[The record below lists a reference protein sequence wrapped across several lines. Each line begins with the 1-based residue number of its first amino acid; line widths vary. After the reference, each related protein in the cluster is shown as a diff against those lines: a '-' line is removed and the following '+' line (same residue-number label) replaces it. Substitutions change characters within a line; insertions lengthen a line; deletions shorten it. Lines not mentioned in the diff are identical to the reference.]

1 MGDEHEHKHKH
12 EHEEGCACGCG
23 HPRENGEAREH
34 EHCGDGEHGHAH
46 ERCCGEHEHH
56 HEHEHGEACGC
67 GHDHAHEHGHG
78 HTHDCGHEHHHAH
91 GHDDGCCCAS
101 CHAAERIFQETEEDE
116 RRAGA
121 EFRREITFLAVTGAI
136 FFAAFAVEELH
147 LFHDESTHTLLHA
160 VFAVLYVI
168 TGWPVL
174 RTAFRALLRGDFF
187 NEFTLMGGA
196 TLAAFAIGE
205 TCETVGVMLF
215 YRLGEAFQERAAS
228 NSRRSIKA
236 LLAEKPV
243 TARLVKDGE
252 TIEKDPQEIKKG
264 DVVQVLPGEIIPI
277 DGVIVGGE
285 SQLDCSAITGESMPV
300 PVKPGAQV
308 HGGALSLDG
317 LLLVEAAGPFEDSTI
332 ARMLEMVQN
341 AVERK
346 APTER
351 FITKFAKWYTP
362 AVFFAAAAVMLASRF
377 AGGADWHESIYRG
390 LVLLVISCPCA
401 LVISIPLGYFGG
413 IGAASKHGILVKG
426 ANVFDALGKVES
438 AVFDKTGTLTYGR
451 FRVSNVTPAEGVTRE
466 ELLSTAALAE
476 SGSPHPVARAIAEA
490 AGAKLAPEGASIT
503 QLPGR
508 GMVCKI
514 NGDTIISGNAALL
527 EEYGVTPPPVD
538 EHGTVAYVMK
548 NGRYLGVITAADAVR
563 PESAEAV
570 KELRA
575 LGIKG
580 VYMLT
585 GDREETAARV
595 AKELSLDGWRAEL
608 LPGDKVNALREIC
621 GGDTKKTASA
631 GAGVK
636 CAPALETPETG
647 LGVGGSGSR
656 VAVEAADAVIL
667 DDSPAKVADLLR
679 IAKKTRAIVWQN
691 VALALGVKGV
701 FLVLGASGH
710 AGLWEA
716 VFADVGV
723 ALMAILNATRATRLK

>member
-23 HPRENGEAREH
+23 HPHEDGEAREH
-34 EHCGDGEHGHAH
+34 EHCGDGEHGHEHEH

-67 GHDHAHEHGHG
+67 GHDHAHEHEHG

-438 AVFDKTGTLTYGR
+438 AVFDKT
-451 FRVSNVTPAEGVTRE
+451 VTPAEGVTRE

-563 PESAEAV
+563 PESAAAV
-570 KELRA
+570 RELRA

-608 LPGDKVNALREIC
+608 LPGDKVDALREIC
-621 GGDTKKTASA
+621 GGDTKKTIYV
-631 GAGVK
+631 GDGVNDG
-636 CAPALETPETG
+636 PVLVTSETG
-647 LGVGGSGSR
+647 IAMGGFGSQ

>member
-23 HPRENGEAREH
+23 HPREDGEAREH

-67 GHDHAHEHGHG
+67 GCDHAHEHG

-121 EFRREITFLAVTGAI
+121 EFRREITFLSVTGAI
-136 FFAAFAVEELH
+136 FFIAFAVEELH

-160 VFAVLYVI
+160 VFAVLYII

-252 TIEKDPQEIKKG
+252 TIEKEPQEIKKG

-277 DGVIVGGE
+277 DGVIVSGE

-308 HGGALSLDG
+308 HGGALSLDGLLLVEAAGPFEDSTIALSLDG

-362 AVFFAAAAVMLASRF
+362 AVFFAAAAVMIASRF

-413 IGAASKHGILVKG
+413 IGAAS
-426 ANVFDALGKVES
+426 
-438 AVFDKTGTLTYGR
+438 
-451 FRVSNVTPAEGVTRE
+451 
-466 ELLSTAALAE
+466 
-476 SGSPHPVARAIAEA
+476 
-490 AGAKLAPEGASIT
+490 
-503 QLPGR
+503 
-508 GMVCKI
+508 
-514 NGDTIISGNAALL
+514 
-527 EEYGVTPPPVD
+527 
-538 EHGTVAYVMK
+538 
-548 NGRYLGVITAADAVR
+548 
-563 PESAEAV
+563 
-570 KELRA
+570 
-575 LGIKG
+575 
-580 VYMLT
+580 
-585 GDREETAARV
+585 
-595 AKELSLDGWRAEL
+595 
-608 LPGDKVNALREIC
+608 
-621 GGDTKKTASA
+621 
-631 GAGVK
+631 
-636 CAPALETPETG
+636 
-647 LGVGGSGSR
+647 
-656 VAVEAADAVIL
+656 
-667 DDSPAKVADLLR
+667 
-679 IAKKTRAIVWQN
+679 
-691 VALALGVKGV
+691 
-701 FLVLGASGH
+701 
-710 AGLWEA
+710 
-716 VFADVGV
+716 
-723 ALMAILNATRATRLK
+723 

>member
-1 MGDEHEHKHKH
+1 M
-12 EHEEGCACGCG
+12 
-23 HPRENGEAREH
+23 RLRLRTSARRRTGSRH

-252 TIEKDPQEIKKG
+252 TIEKEPQEIKKG

-277 DGVIVGGE
+277 DGVIVSGE

-300 PVKPGAQV
+300 PVKP
-308 HGGALSLDG
+308 
-317 LLLVEAAGPFEDSTI
+317 
-332 ARMLEMVQN
+332 AR
-341 AVERK
+341 
-346 APTER
+346 
-351 FITKFAKWYTP
+351 
-362 AVFFAAAAVMLASRF
+362 
-377 AGGADWHESIYRG
+377 
-390 LVLLVISCPCA
+390 
-401 LVISIPLGYFGG
+401 
-413 IGAASKHGILVKG
+413 
-426 ANVFDALGKVES
+426 
-438 AVFDKTGTLTYGR
+438 
-451 FRVSNVTPAEGVTRE
+451 
-466 ELLSTAALAE
+466 
-476 SGSPHPVARAIAEA
+476 
-490 AGAKLAPEGASIT
+490 
-503 QLPGR
+503 
-508 GMVCKI
+508 
-514 NGDTIISGNAALL
+514 
-527 EEYGVTPPPVD
+527 
-538 EHGTVAYVMK
+538 
-548 NGRYLGVITAADAVR
+548 RY
-563 PESAEAV
+563 
-570 KELRA
+570 
-575 LGIKG
+575 
-580 VYMLT
+580 
-585 GDREETAARV
+585 TAARSRSTDCCSSRRRG
-595 AKELSLDGWRAEL
+595 LSRTPPSRACSKWCRT
-608 LPGDKVNALREIC
+608 PWSARLRRS
-621 GGDTKKTASA
+621 AS
-631 GAGVK
+631 
-636 CAPALETPETG
+636 
-647 LGVGGSGSR
+647 SR
-656 VAVEAADAVIL
+656 NSQNGTRQRYF
-667 DDSPAKVADLLR
+667 SPPR
-679 IAKKTRAIVWQN
+679 R
-691 VALALGVKGV
+691 
-701 FLVLGASGH
+701 
-710 AGLWEA
+710 
-716 VFADVGV
+716 
-723 ALMAILNATRATRLK
+723 

>member
-1 MGDEHEHKHKH
+1 MRLEIAQWID
-12 EHEEGCACGCG
+12 A
-23 HPRENGEAREH
+23 EARRTIVFLIISAAALAASMLGLGEKFLPDPAWVAIVL
-34 EHCGDGEHGHAH
+34 CGVPILKEAAVGLFTRFDIKADVLVSMALIASVVIGEVFAA
-46 ERCCGEHEHH
+46 GEIAWIMTI
-56 HEHEHGEACGC
+56 G
-67 GHDHAHEHGHG
+67 
-78 HTHDCGHEHHHAH
+78 
-91 GHDDGCCCAS
+91 S
-101 CHAAERIFQETEEDE
+101 LLEELTVE
-116 RRAGA
+116 KARAGIA
-121 EFRREITFLAVTGAI
+121 QLV
-136 FFAAFAVEELH
+136 H
-147 LFHDESTHTLLHA
+147 LSPE
-160 VFAVLYVI
+160 
-168 TGWPVL
+168 
-174 RTAFRALLRGDFF
+174 
-187 NEFTLMGGA
+187 
-196 TLAAFAIGE
+196 
-205 TCETVGVMLF
+205 
-215 YRLGEAFQERAAS
+215 
-228 NSRRSIKA
+228 
-236 LLAEKPV
+236 
-243 TARLVKDGE
+243 TARVVKDGSE
-252 TIEKDPQEIKKG
+252 TVIAADDVQAG
-264 DVVQVLPGEIIPI
+264 DILRVLPGEKIPA
-277 DGVIVGGE
+277 DGVVLEGATAVDE
-285 SQLDCSAITGESMPV
+285 SVMTGESMPV

-563 PESAEAV
+563 PESAAAV

-608 LPGDKVNALREIC
+608 LPGDKVDALREIC
-621 GGDTKKTASA
+621 GGDTKKTVYV
-631 GAGVK
+631 GDGVNDG
-636 CAPALETPETG
+636 PVLVTSETG
-647 LGVGGSGSR
+647 IAMGGFGSQ